1 MRGADWRELPRKQLR
16 SSLTKQWRER
26 AYRHSWLAND
36 CRPAITSCPP
46 YHAMAPIEPK
56 PRNIIRDANDEL
68 YTPIGLMHRA
78 SPVTPLRLCC
88 ILVYVGHSVFRGDDY
103 GTVHQSWQHNRDTW
117 GRLVEQQYGRR
128 RTVLPLSSLV
138 LGILLWYANC
148 LLKFL

>member
-1 MRGADWRELPRKQLR
+1 VRIGILGWPMIVDRRSLHAHRTTRWRQLSQNLET
-16 SSLTKQWRER
+16 SSGTRTM
-26 AYRHSWLAND
+26 N
-36 CRPAITSCPP
+36 CI
-46 YHAMAPIEPK
+46 
-56 PRNIIRDANDEL
+56 
-68 YTPIGLMHRA
+68 TPIGLMHRA

-88 ILVYVGHSVFRGDDY
+88 ILVYVGHSVFRGDNY

-148 LLKFL
+148 LLKFLPMANRLNTNEAALCKLQ